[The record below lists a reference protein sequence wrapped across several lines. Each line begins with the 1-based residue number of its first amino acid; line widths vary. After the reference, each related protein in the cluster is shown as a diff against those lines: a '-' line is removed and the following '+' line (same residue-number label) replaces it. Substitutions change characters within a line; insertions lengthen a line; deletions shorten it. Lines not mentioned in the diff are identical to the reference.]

1 MPNAFIGDGNKRA
14 VFMTLKVQSVCIIG
28 TGLIG
33 GSLALALRR
42 ANFSSQITGA
52 GRTEATL
59 KKAVELGVIDSYE
72 TDLAKAVSNADIV
85 VVAVPLCSMK
95 PVFEQIA
102 PGLSETAVVT
112 DAGSS
117 KQTVIADAK
126 SALGSKGDR
135 FVAGH
140 PIAGTERSGVGAAFK
155 ELYDGRCV
163 ILTPTGSTE
172 SEATDLITAMW
183 QAAGAEVEVMS
194 AEHHDLVLA
203 GTSHLPHLLAFGLV
217 DCLNKLEN
225 VDEVFRFA
233 AGGFRDFTRIA
244 SSDPVMW
251 RDICLSNRDDIMAMM
266 KKYRDEMEVIYRA
279 LENNDGE
286 QLEEIFTRAK
296 KSRDD
301 FCG

>member
-1 MPNAFIGDGNKRA
+1 
-14 VFMTLKVQSVCIIG
+14 MTLKVQTVCIIG

-42 ANFSSQITGA
+42 ADFASRITGA
-52 GRTEATL
+52 GRTEETL

-72 TDLAKAVSNADIV
+72 TDLAKAVADADIV
-85 VVAVPLCSMK
+85 VIAVPLGSMK
-95 PVFEQIA
+95 TVFERIA
-102 PGLSETAVVT
+102 PALSETAVIT
-112 DAGSS
+112 DAGSA
-117 KQTVIADAK
+117 KQTVIRDAK
-126 SALGSKGDR
+126 TALGNKVSR

-140 PIAGTERSGVGAAFK
+140 PIAGTERSGVQAAFK
-155 ELYDGRCV
+155 ELYDERRV
-163 ILTPTGSTE
+163 ILTPTEATDT
-172 SEATDLITAMW
+172 EATDLVSSMW
-183 QAAGAEVEVMS
+183 QAAGAKVETMS
-194 AEHHDLVLA
+194 AKHHDLVLA

-217 DCLNKLEN
+217 DCLNNLDD
-225 VDEVFRFA
+225 VDEIFRFA

-251 RDICLSNRDDIMAMM
+251 RDICFSNRDDVMAMM

-286 QLEEIFTRAK
+286 KLEEIFTRAK

>member
-1 MPNAFIGDGNKRA
+1 
-14 VFMTLKVQSVCIIG
+14 MTVKVQSICIIG

-42 ANFSSQITGA
+42 AQFCQQITGA

-59 KKAVELGVIDSYE
+59 KKAVELGVIDGYE
-72 TDLAKAVSNADIV
+72 TDMAKAVSGADIV
-85 VVAVPLCSMK
+85 VVAVPLGAMK
-95 PVFEQIA
+95 SVFEKIA

-112 DAGSS
+112 DAGSA
-117 KQTVIADAK
+117 KQTVIRDAEA
-126 SALGSKGDR
+126 ALGDKANR

-155 ELYDGRCV
+155 ELFDERRV
-163 ILTPTGSTE
+163 ILTPSESTQAD
-172 SEATDLITAMW
+172 ATDIIRAMW
-183 QAAGAEVEVMS
+183 QAVGAEVETMS

-217 DCLNKLEN
+217 DCLNNLED
-225 VDEVFRFA
+225 VDEIFRFA

-251 RDICLSNRDDIMAMM
+251 RDICMSNREDVMAMM
-266 KKYRDEMEVIYRA
+266 KRYFKEMDKMYHA
-279 LENNDGE
+279 LESNDAD
-286 QLEEIFTRAK
+286 QIEEIFTRAK
-296 KSRDD
+296 KARDE

>member
-1 MPNAFIGDGNKRA
+1 
-14 VFMTLKVQSVCIIG
+14 MTLKAQSICIIG

-42 ANFSSQITGA
+42 AKFCQKITGA

-59 KKAVELGVIDSYE
+59 KKAIELGVIDSYQ
-72 TDLAKAVSNADIV
+72 TDMAEAVSGADIV
-85 VVAVPLCSMK
+85 VVAVPLGAMK
-95 PVFEQIA
+95 KVFEQIA

-112 DAGSS
+112 DAGSA
-117 KQTVIADAK
+117 KQSVIRDALAVFGD
-126 SALGSKGDR
+126 SANR

-140 PIAGTERSGVGAAFK
+140 PIAGTERSGVVAAFQ
-155 ELYDGRCV
+155 ELYDDRRV
-163 ILTPTGSTE
+163 ILTPTTTTNAAATE
-172 SEATDLITAMW
+172 LVREMW
-183 QAAGAEVEVMS
+183 QAAGAEVETMS

-217 DCLNKLEN
+217 DCLNNLEDI
-225 VDEVFRFA
+225 DEIFRFA

-251 RDICLSNRDDIMAMM
+251 RDICLSNREDVMAMM
-266 KKYRDEMEVIYRA
+266 KIYKDEMERIYRA
-279 LENNDGE
+279 LENNDAK
-286 QLEEIFTRAK
+286 QLEEVFTRAK
-296 KSRDD
+296 KTRDE